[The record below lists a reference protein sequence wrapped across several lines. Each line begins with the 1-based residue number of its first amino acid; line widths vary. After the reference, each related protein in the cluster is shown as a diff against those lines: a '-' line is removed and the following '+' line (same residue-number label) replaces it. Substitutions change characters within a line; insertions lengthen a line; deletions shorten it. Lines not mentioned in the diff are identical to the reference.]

1 MKSLPEWTLALSLVV
16 ALVSLAWAVRAVY
29 PERSTSLKWQRGCC
43 ITGLALGGI
52 SWLSAIGIIVIA
64 GLRADA
70 LGPLIP
76 GLLLFGMF
84 TTPVALVMGIATKA
98 KPAFSLSPLRQRKG
112 CFGSLFGCG
121 PGKACS

>member
-76 GLLLFGMF
+76 GLLFGMF
-84 TTPVALVMGIATKA
+84 TTPVALVMGIATKGLLLVTA
-98 KPAFSLSPLRQRKG
+98 EAAQGLFWVTFWMWAGKG
-112 CFGSLFGCG
+112 V
-121 PGKACS
+121 